1 MMQGGSMG
9 VVMNTMGLFFTA
21 ISQDLGI
28 SVGGISYYKTVA
40 GLSSCLLLPFVG
52 RILYRHDTRWTLS
65 ASALVMALCTAAMAG
80 FQHLWQWYTAAFV
93 LGIASAMLLTTS
105 EPIILANWF
114 REKLGLA
121 IGVSAA
127 FSGLLGMVCNMV
139 FAQIISRWGW
149 RIGYIAAAVLCAGMI
164 LPMTLFVV
172 RLKPEQV
179 GCEPYGTAPDRQAL
193 SEGPLKMTKAVRGI
207 LLSMLVLAAGA
218 PLFCVGFSTQI
229 VNYAISQGKSMAFG
243 AFLVSCSM
251 ISNALGKIL
260 LGEINDA
267 RGLKLACVM
276 GFAFCIPAFLLLYRN
291 ALWAMIAGSL
301 LYGAGMALS
310 VVIPPLL
317 TRKFFRGSDYPRAFS
332 LVMMLSTLLSSF
344 STGILGGMYDN
355 SRSYNGALALCLGM
369 CAAFAALC
377 TMMRIYLKRLE
388 KKQELSRA

>member
-1 MMQGGSMG
+1 MG

-80 FQHLWQWYTAAFV
+80 FQHLWQWYAAAFV

-127 FSGLLGMVCNMV
+127 FSGLLGMGCNMV

-149 RIGYIAAAVLCAGMI
+149 RIGYIAAALLCAGMI

-179 GCEPYGTAPDRQAL
+179 GCEPYGTAPDRQAFL
-193 SEGPLKMTKAVRGI
+193 EGSLKMTKVVRGI

-229 VNYAISQGKSMAFG
+229 VNYAISQGRSMAFG

-276 GFAFCIPAFLLLYRN
+276 GFAFCIPALLLLYRN

-369 CAAFAALC
+369 CAAFAVLC
-377 TMMRIYLKRLE
+377 TMMRICLKRLE